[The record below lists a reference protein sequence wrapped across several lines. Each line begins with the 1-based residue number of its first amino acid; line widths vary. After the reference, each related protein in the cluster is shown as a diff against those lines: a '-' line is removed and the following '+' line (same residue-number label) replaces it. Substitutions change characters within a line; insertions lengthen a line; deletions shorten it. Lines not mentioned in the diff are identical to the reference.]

1 MNAPDLIVTWR
12 PRRNSLAERVLAWL
26 PECPQ
31 RAATA
36 IDIAMQFGVS
46 KPENVHGQLAGA
58 VAAGAIERL
67 KETVPHLYRLPAAEG
82 GDVVGAVLPQAAATE
97 PIPHLYRLP
106 AAEGGDVVGAVL
118 PQAAATEPIP
128 WIRCADGLPPAGR
141 KVLAY
146 ARNRKLE
153 RVTQAMHFPAS
164 EDNPAMW
171 REITFAELDG
181 VTHWAPMPAGPR

>member
-97 PIPHLYRLP
+97 PIP
-106 AAEGGDVVGAVL
+106 
-118 PQAAATEPIP
+118 